1 VRLLAVRP
9 KLCALLAGVMAAL
22 ALPPISLVPLIFVA
36 FPGLY
41 FLLAAAPGARA
52 AAWRGFAFGMGYHL
66 VGLFWITNAILIMAA
81 EFWWAVPISVP
92 LLAAVLSV
100 FIALPCGLAV
110 RFFPAGLPRILGLA
124 GLWVL
129 FDLGRQFFLTGF
141 PWNELGTIAVMPGE
155 VGLAMMQAASL
166 ATVHG
171 LTWLV
176 LLVSLLPVLGRRGMA
191 ASAAILVLWAGFG
204 LARLRPAVSSGIDAV
219 LVQGNVSQTAYLAH
233 LGDIEWARE
242 VFQRHLALT
251 QEGARAGTAPF
262 IVVWPEVASPW
273 WLAQDE
279 GARVM
284 IMDAAKPA
292 LAAVIGAP
300 REGEGGPRNSVF
312 VLTPDAH
319 VAAYYDKTHLVP
331 YGEYF
336 PSYLPIKL
344 GPNGWVPGPGIRTLH
359 VPGVPALGPLVCFE
373 AIFPGQVADE
383 RDRPAMLLNLTDDA
397 WFGDSTGPR
406 QHLAQARLRAVE
418 EGLPFLRAANT
429 GISAVID
436 PYGRLT
442 ATLSL
447 NKTGYLRAVIAR
459 SLPPTVVAE
468 MGLWSALILAAIS
481 VCMGVFCRFLGKYP
495 TTI

>member
-1 VRLLAVRP
+1 
-9 KLCALLAGVMAAL
+9 
-22 ALPPISLVPLIFVA
+22 
-36 FPGLY
+36 
-41 FLLAAAPGARA
+41 
-52 AAWRGFAFGMGYHL
+52 
-66 VGLFWITNAILIMAA
+66 
-81 EFWWAVPISVP
+81 
-92 LLAAVLSV
+92 
-100 FIALPCGLAV
+100 
-110 RFFPAGLPRILGLA
+110 
-124 GLWVL
+124 
-129 FDLGRQFFLTGF
+129 
-141 PWNELGTIAVMPGE
+141 
-155 VGLAMMQAASL
+155 
-166 ATVHG
+166 
-171 LTWLV
+171 
-176 LLVSLLPVLGRRGMA
+176 
-191 ASAAILVLWAGFG
+191 
-204 LARLRPAVSSGIDAV
+204 
-219 LVQGNVSQTAYLAH
+219 
-233 LGDIEWARE
+233 
-242 VFQRHLALT
+242 
-251 QEGARAGTAPF
+251 
-262 IVVWPEVASPW
+262 
-273 WLAQDE
+273 
-279 GARVM
+279 
-284 IMDAAKPA
+284 
-292 LAAVIGAP
+292 
-300 REGEGGPRNSVF
+300 